1 MGDKKKM
8 ANQEQ
13 HSSPAYLVLKV
24 LYAPQK
30 AFKEILKE
38 PKYAGPAL
46 VMILFIAAN
55 VGYGYAI
62 LSKTYVEQTL
72 PESGQLDQ
80 WNDNATKWTSN
91 ANKTENFND
100 YVNGSYYGN
109 NSIEFSMIN
118 SSRVFMELMNIG
130 PVDCSEPNGYKNMS
144 FRIKIVDPQI
154 SPANVSIY
162 LFSQENTSVTGNSS
176 GYFYQNLTNAFLKS
190 SSTVWNNLT
199 ISIGPTGQWLT
210 TEDANWTNITGLKLD
225 FTWLGNSNITVLIDS
240 LFFRGIFESPL
251 QTAAAGYLIDY
262 GIVGLLEFGVEWIF
276 ASGLIFVIAKA
287 LGAKT
292 TWKPILIAVGFA
304 FIILFV
310 QSILNTVAASTL
322 PNLYYTMEYIGGTQA
337 EMNVGANKLYA
348 QTWLVSAI
356 MGYLRLATYVWIIA
370 LCAIA
375 TRMLTSFSWVKSALV
390 AAVALV
396 VTILVTLLLGI

>member
-1 MGDKKKM
+1 M
-8 ANQEQ
+8 AEQEQ
-13 HSSPAYLVLKV
+13 HSSPAYQVLKV

-30 AFKEILKE
+30 VFKQILKE

-72 PESGQLDQ
+72 PQSGQVNQ

-100 YVNGSYYGN
+100 YISGSYYGN

-162 LFSQENTSVTGNSS
+162 LSSQENTSVTGNSS
-176 GYFYQNLTNAFLKS
+176 GYFYQNLTDAFLKS

-199 ISIGPTGQWLT
+199 ISIGPTGQWLMI
-210 TEDANWTNITGLKLD
+210 EDANWTDITGLKLD
-225 FTWLGNSNITVLIDS
+225 FTWLGNSNVTVLVDG
-240 LFFRGIFESPL
+240 LFFRGIFKSPL
-251 QTAAAGYLIDY
+251 QTAGASYLIDY
-262 GIVGLLEFGVEWIF
+262 GIIGLLEFGVEWIF
-276 ASGLIFVIAKA
+276 ASGLILMIAKA
-287 LGAKT
+287 LGAKI
-292 TWKPILIAVGFA
+292 TWKPILVAVGFA

-310 QSILNTVAASTL
+310 QSILNTVAVSTL
-322 PNLYYTMEYIGGTQA
+322 PKLYYTLEYIGGTQA

-348 QTWLVSAI
+348 QTWLVSTI
-356 MGYLRLATYVWIIA
+356 LGYLRLAAYVWIIA

-375 TRMLTSFSWVKSALV
+375 TRLLTSFSWVKSALV